1 MIKVNE
7 PIESTSMR
15 LNKALSIRGLT
26 QKDICDRTGLSSACV
41 SQYSTGKA
49 KPKADKIFLM
59 AKALNVDETWLLGY
73 DVPMEKSKGNFSNVN
88 TDAIV
93 DYIID
98 DDMRIMI
105 ETVSKMPDDKRLLVY
120 QLVKS
125 MV

>member
-26 QKDICDRTGLSSACV
+26 QKDICDRTGLSSALV

-49 KPKADKIFLM
+49 KPKSDKIFLI

-73 DVPMEKSKGNFSNVN
+73 DVPMEKSKGSFGKVN
-88 TDAIV
+88 TDSIV
-93 DYIID
+93 DYIVD

-120 QLVKS
+120 QLVKN